1 MVFAVLMVI
10 LATLVPTINCQVMYQ
25 HKLAAKPDLLK
36 VRHAL
41 VSEETRMTD
50 SIALGE
56 RLRRVE

>member
-41 VSEETRMTD
+41 VSEETCMTD

>member
-41 VSEETRMTD
+41 VSEETCMT
-50 SIALGE
+50 LE
-56 RLRRVE
+56 RER